1 MHLTL
6 RHQTLSI
13 LTVALALVASGCGDD
28 SNDPGGVTPGDV
40 EQLLQNTFSDIPTIG
55 NAFTRLIATLEG
67 NPQPGVTLTPITNGV
82 QGSVALDFDGNGSME
97 ATVHGRLV
105 YVDPNV
111 GISAGATLTITSV
124 DGAATDGTLTV
135 VVVPFS
141 ATGLAFGPT
150 SGEFDPPGSG
160 NIVTIEQFFLT
171 ADLSSPTPVLDGF
184 GSFAIEDESGD
195 ITVRDDGN
203 GGIEI
208 TVDFGGETIVVP

>member
-1 MHLTL
+1 MHLIL
-6 RHQTLSI
+6 RHKALSI
-13 LTVALALVASGCGDD
+13 LTVSLALVASGCVDE

-40 EQLLQNTFSDIPTIG
+40 EQMLQNTLGDIPAIG
-55 NAFTRLIATLEG
+55 DAFTRLIATLQG

-97 ATVHGRLV
+97 ATVHGTLV

-124 DGAATDGTLTV
+124 DGAATDGHLTV

-141 ATGLAFGPT
+141 ATGLAFGPG

-160 NIVTIEQFFLT
+160 NIVTIDQFFLT
-171 ADLSSPTPVLDGF
+171 ADLSSGTPVLDGF
-184 GSFAIEDESGD
+184 GSFAVEDESGD
-195 ITVRDDGN
+195 ITLRDDGN
-203 GGIEI
+203 GGTEI
-208 TVDFGGETIVVP
+208 TVEFGGETIVIP

>member
-6 RHQTLSI
+6 RHKALSI
-13 LTVALALVASGCGDD
+13 LTVALALVASGCGDE
-28 SNDPGGVTPGDV
+28 SNDPGGVTPGDL
-40 EQLLQNTFSDIPTIG
+40 EQLLQDTFSDIPVMG
-55 NAFTRLIATLEG
+55 EAFIRLSLALDG
-67 NPQPGVTLTPITNGV
+67 NPQPGVTLNPITNGF
-82 QGSVALDFDGNGSME
+82 QGSVSLDFDGNGSME
-97 ATVHGRLV
+97 ATVHGTVILI
-105 YVDPNV
+105 DPNV
-111 GISAGATLTITSV
+111 GIAGGATLTITSI
-124 DGAATDGTLTV
+124 DGAATDGTLSV

-141 ATGLAFGPT
+141 ATGLAFGPG

-160 NIVTIEQFFLT
+160 NIVTIDQIFLT

-208 TVDFGGETIVVP
+208 TVEFGGETIVIP